1 MKEIRKNDHLLHSD
15 TVLTRDYD
23 RTNNTRVQR
32 SCPEDDQL
40 RREVSEREEVRHER
54 DIVNTIKDV

>member
-1 MKEIRKNDHLLHSD
+1 MKEIRKNDHLLHND

-32 SCPEDDQL
+32 SRPEDDQFG
-40 RREVSEREEVRHER
+40 RKVSEREEVCH
-54 DIVNTIKDV
+54 